1 MSLYGQ
7 ASGNTLKGK
16 INRLTELRGYS
27 AYEIALIHGF
37 VGTEEEWIDSI
48 TGGGGVRR
56 FNGREGYVVPLAGD
70 YTAEMVGARPNNWM
84 PTYSDVGADKAG
96 SAAAVKDFAQQKI
109 STASVSLTTGW
120 TGDASPYAQIV
131 TISGMTATKMVDLQ
145 PTPEQIHA
153 LMENG
158 TSGLQAVNNNGAV
171 TVYAFGEK
179 PAEAMTIQ
187 ATLTEV
193 L

>member
-37 VGTEEEWIDSI
+37 VGTEQEWIDSI

-70 YTAEMVGARPNNWM
+70 YTAEMVGARPNSWM

-96 SAAAVKDFAQQKI
+96 SAAAVKNFAQKKI
-109 STASVSLTTGW
+109 STDSVSLTTGW
-120 TGDASPYAQIV
+120 MGDASPYTQIV
-131 TISGMTATKMVDLQ
+131 TISGMTATTMVDLQ